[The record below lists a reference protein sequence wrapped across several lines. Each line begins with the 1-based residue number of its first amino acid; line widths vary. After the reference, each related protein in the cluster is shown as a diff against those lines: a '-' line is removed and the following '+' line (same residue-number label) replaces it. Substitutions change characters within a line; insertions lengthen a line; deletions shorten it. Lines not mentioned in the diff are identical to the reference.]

1 MFNHVRPA
9 KPVANARPAAGPDD
23 HGAARKRR
31 PSLFAL
37 ASGAIDAHIN
47 HVDYF
52 DTAGGDELRR
62 LFRQYRA
69 TRRAARPPGTAPR
82 EGRRQKAA

>member
-1 MFNHVRPA
+1 MFSH
-9 KPVANARPAAGPDD
+9 ARPAAAANPGPAAGSDVQ
-23 HGAARKRR
+23 GAAHRHR

-47 HVDYF
+47 HLDYF
-52 DTAGGDELRR
+52 DTVGGDELRR

-69 TRRAARPPGTAPR
+69 TRRDARRPGASPR
-82 EGRRQKAA
+82 PGHHQKAA

>member
-1 MFNHVRPA
+1 MFSH
-9 KPVANARPAAGPDD
+9 ARPARANPGPAAGSDVQE
-23 HGAARKRR
+23 AAHRHRL
-31 PSLFAL
+31 SLFAL

-47 HVDYF
+47 HLDYF

-69 TRRAARPPGTAPR
+69 TRRAAHGPSASPRPGHH
-82 EGRRQKAA
+82 QKPA